1 VASTATPGARNI
13 ADGSFEMLVDAHWPP
28 PPDPPQRDP
37 RWNRLAWPVLVVM
50 FLVAAYVTPPL
61 VGFFC
66 VWAALYCVVQSGA
79 SLIPKV
85 GGLRDYKQ

>member
-1 VASTATPGARNI
+1 
-13 ADGSFEMLVDAHWPP
+13 MLVDARWPP
-28 PPDPPQRDP
+28 PEPPP
-37 RWNRLAWPVLVVM
+37 RRELPWPQLKWPVLVVV

-66 VWAALYCVVQSGA
+66 VWAALYCAVECGC